1 MFEDYVKEKDFI
13 GADMARKY
21 LQMGF
26 TRARR
31 YANFK
36 GGLKYSKITGE
47 QLPRGTG
54 QDEKS
59 ESASIFYEKY
69 KQA

>member
-54 QDEKS
+54 
-59 ESASIFYEKY
+59 
-69 KQA
+69 